1 MTFQDVLTVQKREE
15 EYRIPEADVEEFVV
29 FRYEL
34 SNILRKHLN
43 SDDSKPSNM
52 FGGPNPL
59 SKVGGRPIRE
69 IINSKD
75 VTNERKAEA

>member
-1 MTFQDVLTVQKREE
+1 
-15 EYRIPEADVEEFVV
+15 
-29 FRYEL
+29 
-34 SNILRKHLN
+34 
-43 SDDSKPSNM
+43 M

-75 VTNERKAEA
+75 VTNERKAEAQEIYRPPGLISN